1 MSCSGQLKH
10 KQQYIVSKTN
20 LWSGR
25 PKAFVPFLDGIAFP
39 RISNMTFPRKIYKY
53 ANYAE
58 YVPYINLYAKN
69 DTFTKTVD
77 MMELKYITSNHILLF
92 GDKNISI
99 CFNSVLSVLQCC
111 FNSRNI
117 YIVIWCKNSSLSV
130 QTVHH

>member
-1 MSCSGQLKH
+1 MQIMLS
-10 KQQYIVSKTN
+10 
-20 LWSGR
+20 
-25 PKAFVPFLDGIAFP
+25 
-39 RISNMTFPRKIYKY
+39 
-53 ANYAE
+53 
-58 YVPYINLYAKN
+58 YAKN

-99 CFNSVLSVLQCC
+99 CSYSVLSVLQCC

-117 YIVIWCKNSSLSV
+117 YIVIWCKISSLSV